1 MSGFASREEKGH
13 MRAWLA
19 LMLGAAAVSG
29 CGPDSGLGFRL
40 PDGNADR
47 GRDAFVAL
55 RCSACH
61 TVVGQDFPYQGTG
74 AASVPLGGRTVRVKN
89 YGQLVTAI
97 INPSHRLAP
106 GYPAEKVSANGES
119 LMSLAYLND
128 VMTVQQLI
136 DIVAFLQASYDVIP
150 PIVTPYGYI
159 YP

>member
-1 MSGFASREEKGH
+1 MK
-13 MRAWLA
+13 AWLV
-19 LMLGAAAVSG
+19 LAAALLTG

-47 GRDAFVAL
+47 GRDAFTAL
-55 RCSACH
+55 RCNACH
-61 TVVGQDFPYQGTG
+61 TVAGHDLPYQGTG

-89 YGQLVTAI
+89 YGELVTAI

-106 GYPAEKVSANGES
+106 GYPAERVAANGES

-136 DIVAFLQASYDVIP
+136 DLVAFLQGSYDVIP